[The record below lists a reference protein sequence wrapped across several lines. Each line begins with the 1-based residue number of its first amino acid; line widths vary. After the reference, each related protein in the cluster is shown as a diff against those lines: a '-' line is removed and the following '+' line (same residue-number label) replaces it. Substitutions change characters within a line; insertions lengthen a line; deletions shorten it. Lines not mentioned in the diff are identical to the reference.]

1 MGLLLPALALAC
13 AAALVVG
20 CGDDDSEPAAPR
32 TVVLDDYEFRP
43 RTVKARR
50 GETLTVLNE
59 GGTAHNLTVR
69 RGSTKPA
76 ATDSFLKGDRARLRI
91 DLPPG
96 RYRILCTVPGHRQLG
111 MTGTLVVG

>member
-1 MGLLLPALALAC
+1 MGLLLPALLAC
-13 AAALVVG
+13 AAALVAG
-20 CGDDDSEPAAPR
+20 CGGDDPAPVAPG

-43 RTVKARR
+43 RAVDARR
-50 GETLTVLNE
+50 GGTLTVVNQ

-69 RGSTKPA
+69 RGSTKLA

-96 RYRILCTVPGHRQLG
+96 RYRIVCTVPGHRQLG
-111 MTGTLVVG
+111 MTGTLVVR